1 VYGIRN
7 EVLPSEP
14 WWLWWITVQ
23 SLTKEGLTMMICPFY
38 MVWLL
43 NGMEIK
49 GQISNWFAILEI
61 INDEVDITES
71 GKLLGTLSI
80 L

>member
-1 VYGIRN
+1 
-7 EVLPSEP
+7 
-14 WWLWWITVQ
+14 
-23 SLTKEGLTMMICPFY
+23 MMICPFY